1 MRAAAGGGLA
11 ITFCFIGLVRR
22 ASADCEP
29 HCSYPCGELNG
40 PLNLECGDCTA
51 ASGFRC
57 YPGAPDFDTW
67 PERQPL
73 QRQAVDAKG
82 TQRVVS
88 DDEDAPIELTHK
100 SMVLRDKKFVL
111 AMKKRTE
118 AYGFDKYWAAPSTAP
133 FLDFAPIAPAASPRH
148 CEVHKCV
155 LIEGD
160 EPCAEGR
167 AECEGPRGHLRSFGE
182 QMDLQ
187 SIEEHHA
194 ALLPDAPYFWR
205 EHVAKYKPVLLRGAA
220 SKATNLS
227 DWSDEA
233 LLSARDDA
241 DHLRCELKGGG
252 RWWVTVEKNNR
263 ISHNDRFPLAEGY
276 ARCGGDCLQVHAN
289 AHDGASASPQ
299 V

>member
-1 MRAAAGGGLA
+1 MTTAHASGRSMLTFVLLLLQLSGTVEIPVQASTAAA
-11 ITFCFIGLVRR
+11 
-22 ASADCEP
+22 ADAE
-29 HCSYPCGELNG
+29 
-40 PLNLECGDCTA
+40 
-51 ASGFRC
+51 
-57 YPGAPDFDTW
+57 W

-73 QRQAVDAKG
+73 QQQAVDAMG
-82 TQRVVS
+82 TQRVAS
-88 DDEDAPIELTHK
+88 DDEDEPIELTHK

-118 AYGFDKYWAAPSTAP
+118 AYGFDKYWADPSTAP

-205 EHVAKYKPVLLRGAA
+205 EHIAKYKPVLLRGAA
-220 SKATNLS
+220 SKVTNLS

-233 LLSARDDA
+233 LLSARADA
-241 DHLRCELKGGG
+241 DHLRCELMGGG
-252 RWWVTVEKNNR
+252 RWWVTVEMNNR

-276 ARCGGDCLQVHAN
+276 DFCRFIREYRHPDAPTYCIHPITDELSDLPTKLSLPGVIGPDDL
-289 AHDGASASPQ
+289 
-299 V
+299 